1 MAVDRIGR
9 VVLLGAILA
18 ALLGPAGARSE
29 DASELAKKVQN
40 PIGSLISLPFESNF
54 NFENGTDDDSLQY
67 VLNIQPV
74 VPFSIS
80 DGWNLITRPI
90 IPLISQDGVAQV
102 PPTNELLKTGDR
114 TFGLGD
120 ITLSLFLSPKSEGKF
135 TWGAGPVV
143 VFPTATDDA
152 LGSDKWS
159 AGPTAV
165 ALYKTGPW
173 LFGGL
178 VGQFWSFAG
187 DDDRRDV
194 STFYIQPF
202 LNYNLPQGWYLTSSP
217 LISANWKA
225 KSGEEWRVPVGGGVG
240 KVFRIGNQNINT
252 RLVASYNVERPT
264 GSADWS
270 IQWTLQFLFPK

>member
-1 MAVDRIGR
+1 MIVDRIGR
-9 VVLLGAILA
+9 VVVLGATLA
-18 ALLGPAGARSE
+18 ALLGPAGARAQ
-29 DASELAKKVQN
+29 DASELAKKSQN
-40 PIGSLISLPFESNF
+40 PIGSLISLPFESSF

-114 TFGLGD
+114 VFGLGD

-135 TWGAGPVV
+135 TWGAGPVA
-143 VFPTATDDA
+143 VFPTATDDK

-159 AGPTAV
+159 IGPTAV
-165 ALYKTGPW
+165 GLYQTGPW

-194 STFYIQPF
+194 SSFYIQPF

-225 KSGEEWRVPVGGGVG
+225 KSGQKWRVPVGAGVG
-240 KVFRIGNQNINT
+240 KVFRIGSQNINT
-252 RLVASYNVERPT
+252 RLVAYYNVERPT

>member
-1 MAVDRIGR
+1 MIADRIGR
-9 VVLLGAILA
+9 ALLLGVTFAAFLA
-18 ALLGPAGARSE
+18 PLGARAQ
-29 DASELAKKVQN
+29 DATDLAKKSQN
-40 PIGSLISLPFESNF
+40 PIGSLISLPFESSF

-90 IPLISQDGVAQV
+90 IPLISQDGTAQV

-120 ITLSLFLSPKSEGKF
+120 ITLSLFASPKSEGKF
-135 TWGAGPVV
+135 TWGAGPVF

-159 AGPTAV
+159 IGPTAV
-165 ALYKTGPW
+165 GLYQTGPW

-194 STFYIQPF
+194 STFYVQPF
-202 LNYNLPQGWYLTSSP
+202 VNYNLPQGWYLTSSP
-217 LISANWKA
+217 LMSANWKA
-225 KSGEEWRVPVGGGVG
+225 ASGEEWRVPVGGGVG

-252 RLVASYNVERPT
+252 RLVAYYNVERPT

-270 IQWTLQFLFPK
+270 IQWTLQFLFPR